1 MNSIAEL
8 QEKHD
13 AYVKAEA
20 QKIVNEMLRRGVFTD
35 TMATCDYPNWDRELH
50 RCMPEVVR
58 ELSKMGIYS
67 SSTVNHGVTDW
78 TFKVA
83 GKVIP

>member
-1 MNSIAEL
+1 MNNITEL
-8 QEKHD
+8 QDKQE
-13 AYVKAEA
+13 AYAKAEA

-35 TMATCDYPNWDRELH
+35 TLATCDYPNWDRELH
-50 RCMPEVVR
+50 RNMSEVVR

-83 GKVIP
+83 GKVV